1 MLREA
6 EHVGSDAENPEAL
19 AVRANKLDILERLA
33 DDLAHEIKNPLHSM
47 VINLEVLK
55 RRVARWG
62 PDQQGEAERYI
73 GVLGAELDRV
83 TRRIE
88 LLLRLSRPA
97 RKAEPVTLDELI
109 HELMELIQLEARR
122 QEVEVRFE
130 PAFIPAP
137 VNVPREPVRQV
148 ILDLVLEALDGA
160 GQGGALVI
168 RTARDGDQAAVS
180 VSVLDSA
187 GAPLPIEDDA
197 AAPGGV
203 SVARL
208 PAARAIAESVGGRVE
223 FGAALPPPSGE
234 GTGTPGV
241 VFSIPVAGAGAA

>member
-1 MLREA
+1 
-6 EHVGSDAENPEAL
+6 
-19 AVRANKLDILERLA
+19 
-33 DDLAHEIKNPLHSM
+33 
-47 VINLEVLK
+47 
-55 RRVARWG
+55 
-62 PDQQGEAERYI
+62 YI
-73 GVLGAELDRV
+73 GVLGTELDRV

-160 GQGGALVI
+160 AQGGALVI
-168 RTARDGDQAAVS
+168 RTARDGDHAAVS

-187 GAPLPIEDDA
+187 GAPLPIEDDD

-208 PAARAIAESVGGRVE
+208 PAARAIAEAVGGRLE
-223 FGAALPPPSGE
+223 FGASLPSPSGDGAE
-234 GTGTPGV
+234 APGV
-241 VFSIPVAGAGAA
+241 VFSLPVAGA